1 MTKITEIYRRY
12 VVTILS
18 NSIKG
23 RVVMRSIHSVFL
35 RLSLTIICLFALS
48 AFVGSWLSSHFTN
61 KAMFEQSKMHLE
73 AALKSR
79 ATIVEEHFRVTQ
91 KQVAN
96 LAADTAIIEAVQA
109 FTDGMNKLEIDI
121 SEGAASD
128 EQIQNQLEE
137 YYSTEFAGRIAQ
149 EIEISDYLPQSSL
162 EQLAQW
168 IYIVKN
174 PNAVGNKHEAYTPA
188 IATSYQRAHDQFH
201 TKLNRFLKSFDF
213 YDVFLF
219 DDKSRLVYSTRKETD
234 FATDFNNGPY
244 ATSNLGNTIRTALAS
259 ERNTV
264 ITSDLKTYAPSYF
277 EPASFFASPV
287 FNGAVLTGA
296 VAFQISNEKIN
307 RIVADNH
314 GLRGS
319 GETYIVGTDLLMRTD
334 SRFSD
339 TSTILLQKVN
349 TEASR
354 AVTSGQTGSTIT
366 PDYRGVSVL
375 SQYRPLSI
383 DGLNWGM
390 LAEIDE
396 AEVREPSNSL
406 TKKLIGVLLLTL
418 AIVGAITYT
427 LFRLTVVKPLS
438 DISFTARQIV
448 NGDYS
453 ARTSVTGK
461 DEFSLLA
468 QSQNQMAEAAQ
479 STINDLEAA
488 IKEMKELK
496 GLLPICAFC
505 KSIRDDDG
513 YFRTVETYLVGKS
526 NLEFSHTF
534 CDQCLPLHY
543 PDEIKSLP
551 ENNT

>member
-1 MTKITEIYRRY
+1 
-12 VVTILS
+12 
-18 NSIKG
+18 
-23 RVVMRSIHSVFL
+23 MRSIHSLFI
-35 RLSLTIICLFALS
+35 RLGLTIVCLFAIS
-48 AFVGSWLSSHFTN
+48 AFAGSWLSSYFTN

-79 ATIVEEHFRVTQ
+79 AIIVEEHFRVTQ
-91 KQVAN
+91 EQVAN
-96 LAADTAIIEAVQA
+96 LAADTSIIEATQA
-109 FTDGMNKLEIDI
+109 FTDGMNKLKIDI
-121 SEGAASD
+121 GEGAVSD
-128 EQIQNQLEE
+128 EQIQNELEE
-137 YYSTEFAGRIAQ
+137 YYSTEFAGRIGR
-149 EIEISDYLPQSSL
+149 EIKVSDYLPKSNI

-174 PNAVGNKHEAYTPA
+174 PNAVGKKHEAYTPS
-188 IATSYQRAHDQFH
+188 IATSYQRTHDEFH
-201 TKLNRFLKSFDF
+201 IKLSRFLKSFDF
-213 YDVFLF
+213 YDIFLF
-219 DDKSRLVYSTRKETD
+219 DDNARLVYSTRKETD
-234 FATDFNNGPY
+234 FATDFNHGPY
-244 ATSNLGNTIRTALAS
+244 AKSNLGNSVRAALAS

-287 FNGAVLTGA
+287 FNGEKILGA

-307 RIVADNH
+307 RVVADNH
-314 GLRGS
+314 GLRTS
-319 GETYIVGTDLLMRTD
+319 GETYIVGPDLLMRTD

-339 TSTILLQKVN
+339 TSTILLQKVD

-354 AVTSGQTGSTIT
+354 AVTNGQTGSTIT

-375 SQYRPLSI
+375 SQYRPLNI

-427 LFRLTVVKPLS
+427 LFRLSILKPLNN
-438 DISFTARQIV
+438 ISFTARQVV

-453 ARTSVTGK
+453 ARTLVSGK

-468 QSQNQMAEAAQ
+468 QSQNQIAAAAE
-479 STINDLEAA
+479 SHINELEAA
-488 IKEMKELK
+488 LIEMKELK
-496 GLLPICAFC
+496 GLLPMCAFC

-513 YFRTVETYLVGKS
+513 YFRTVESYLVGKS

-543 PDEIKSLP
+543 PDDTKVLP
-551 ENNT
+551 ESNT

>member
-1 MTKITEIYRRY
+1 
-12 VVTILS
+12 
-18 NSIKG
+18 
-23 RVVMRSIHSVFL
+23 MRSIHSVFL